1 MYKLNL
7 PIYSFK
13 ITKKE
18 EKHYIFDEIRKKS
31 IFLTPEEWVRQ
42 HFIKFLI
49 QEKKY
54 PKGLIA
60 VEKEIKVNNLKKR
73 FDILVF
79 NNRGEHELIVECKSP
94 KIKITQATFDQIAR
108 YNLQLKAKYLVV
120 TNGLEHYFCKMDF
133 EKQEYIFLEECPKY
147 SKI

>member
-7 PIYSFK
+7 PKYSFK

-31 IFLTPEEWVRQ
+31 VFLTPEEWVRQ
-42 HFIKFLI
+42 HFIQFLI

-54 PKGLIA
+54 PKSHIA

-73 FDILVF
+73 FDVLVF
-79 NNRGEHELIVECKSP
+79 NNRGEHEVIVECKSP

-108 YNLQLKAKYLVV
+108 YNLQLKANYLIV
-120 TNGLEHYFCKMDF
+120 TNGLEHYYCKMDF
-133 EKQEYIFLEECPKY
+133 EKQEYVFLEECPEY
-147 SKI
+147 F